1 LGAEAT
7 LTAGGTA
14 ERERKAATRL
24 SERLP
29 EGATFA
35 ADKIYDASAFVEG
48 LKACAIGL
56 WRHGTVSKTGQ
67 VR

>member
-1 LGAEAT
+1 M
-7 LTAGGTA
+7 
-14 ERERKAATRL
+14 AARL
-24 SERLP
+24 SERLS

-48 LKACAIGL
+48 LKACAIEL